1 MNRIYLKTFTNFVIW
16 FSGQEEL
23 DLSCEL
29 TSGLECDSGSP
40 TRKRHREI
48 CLTIMNFMTWV
59 DGSYSHVNFY

>member
-48 CLTIMNFMTWV
+48 CLTIMNFMT
-59 DGSYSHVNFY
+59 